1 MTLFSMIQ
9 IRHSLFLTSNPPK
22 SIQIQIS
29 IPIQD
34 RIAEY
39 TTNQPEQPHY
49 RNEIEKN
56 YIKENKRIKLLEDE
70 KDSEQEKLIRKK
82 MY

>member
-1 MTLFSMIQ
+1 MTLYSMIQ

-34 RIAEY
+34 RRVEY
-39 TTNQPEQPHY
+39 TTNQTEQPHY
-49 RNEIEKN
+49 RNEIEKKK
-56 YIKENKRIKLLEDE
+56 YIKENKRTKLLEDE
-70 KDSEQEKLIRKK
+70 
-82 MY
+82 